1 MGVVRA
7 PFASWIAGLLLAVL
21 PAAPAVAQEEFSP
34 ESIEAF
40 QAGMEAFQA
49 GNVERAIEL
58 FRESYEVHHGHPF
71 ALYNIGQCYERLGD
85 LEQAI
90 AYYEQYLASDLAEG
104 RDEVYARM
112 RELRARKAVFT
123 LRTIPA
129 GAAVHVT
136 DANGLAVAD
145 VPDSTTPC
153 EIELPTGTFV
163 VHFELDGYA
172 PRTQVVEGG
181 LGRRAVIEF
190 ALSDSGT
197 PPNGNGETPTP
208 RGETGRIFIG
218 PYAGA
223 AVHLNGSK
231 SVFGTVGFGLAGGY
245 TLFDGEWRLDVGADV
260 SAIPYPI
267 TDQADGQ
274 DYLTWFIELAV
285 VPAARWI
292 VLPELHLLAQF
303 GIGVGIYTPPS
314 KASLD
319 VPWAGNEIDSALTI
333 IHLRPALALEYLPLS
348 WLGILAV
355 PVALDID
362 IPYSSGASPETSVLL
377 RYDAFLGLNFHF

>member
-1 MGVVRA
+1 MAR
-7 PFASWIAGLLLAVL
+7 GLLLAVL
-21 PAAPAVAQEEFSP
+21 PASPTVAQEFSP

-40 QAGMEAFQA
+40 QAGMEAFQG
-49 GNVERAIEL
+49 GNIERAIEL
-58 FRESYEVHHGHPF
+58 FRESFEVHHGHPF

-90 AYYEQYLASDLAEG
+90 TYYEQYLASDLAEG

-129 GAAVHVT
+129 GANVHVT
-136 DANGLAVAD
+136 DTNGLAVVE
-145 VPDSTTPC
+145 VPDSATPC

-172 PRTQVVEGG
+172 ARTQVVEGG
-181 LGRRAVIEF
+181 LGRRAVIEI
-190 ALSDSGT
+190 ALSGSTGGSG
-197 PPNGNGETPTP
+197 NNGGNGGSGGTPTP
-208 RGETGRIFIG
+208 RGETGRVFLG
-218 PYAGA
+218 PYAGVA
-223 AVHLNGSK
+223 AHLNGSK

-245 TLFDGEWRLDVGADV
+245 TLFDGDWRLDVGVDV

-267 TDQADGQ
+267 TDQTDGQ

-292 VLPELHLLAQF
+292 VLPELHLLAQL

-314 KASLD
+314 RASLD
-319 VPWAGNEIDSALTI
+319 VPWAGNDRQRPDDHPPA
-333 IHLRPALALEYLPLS
+333 PALALEHSPAV
-348 WLGILAV
+348 LARH
-355 PVALDID
+355 PGRPGRAG
-362 IPYSSGASPETSVLL
+362 YRYSVLQ
-377 RYDAFLGLNFHF
+377 RSVARDERVSCATTPSA